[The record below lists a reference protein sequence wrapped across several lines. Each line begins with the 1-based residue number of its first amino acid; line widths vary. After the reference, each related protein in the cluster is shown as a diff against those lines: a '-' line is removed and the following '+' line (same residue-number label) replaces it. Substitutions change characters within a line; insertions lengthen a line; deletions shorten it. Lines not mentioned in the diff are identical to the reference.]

1 MTSTKRLKH
10 VSMMLMHEDVA
21 YVEEKLC
28 QSHGDLSHIFRN
40 VFANFVKGLKAQE
53 RANEAEKAKKAEKA
67 EKSKKEKTKNADSPD
82 TNKKEKNKTSRAKK

>member
-21 YVEEKLC
+21 YVEDKLC

-40 VFANFVKGLKAQE
+40 VFANFVKGLKAQD
-53 RANEAEKAKKAEKA
+53 RANEAEKAKK
-67 EKSKKEKTKNADSPD
+67 SKKEKSKNADSPD
-82 TNKKEKNKTSRAKK
+82 SNQSNKKEKNKTSRAKK